1 MKECEIDVLLQG
13 HDHCYEVIG
22 PVNSDTRT
30 AILDAITD
38 REEVAVDSKVSI
50 SGYKGGTYTVDD
62 GTLYFIGA
70 TCGRKRYNPYN
81 REQLESYKSTHK
93 MNNYFDL
100 FTGMFAQP
108 EAPCFTKITVSDKA
122 LLFNSYTADQNG
134 NATLINTM
142 RVIRNKPHTVPTG
155 YEDVAPVTFVP
166 ATGKPL
172 KFIRDGQVLIR
183 IDGQTYNV
191 FGQKIAQ

>member
-1 MKECEIDVLLQG
+1 
-13 HDHCYEVIG
+13 
-22 PVNSDTRT
+22 
-30 AILDAITD
+30 
-38 REEVAVDSKVSI
+38 
-50 SGYKGGTYTVDD
+50 
-62 GTLYFIGA
+62 
-70 TCGRKRYNPYN
+70 
-81 REQLESYKSTHK
+81 

-155 YEDVAPVTFVP
+155 YEDVAPATFVP
-166 ATGKPL
+166 TTGKPL
-172 KFIRDGQVLIR
+172 KFIRDGLVLIR